1 MNTSIL
7 IIISILL
14 LSKIFIAIWVYKDA
28 KGRGINPLLW
38 SMLVL
43 VFSGSLT
50 FLLYVLVV
58 RKERNI
64 QCKNCNFIQTEKL
77 LYCGRCGSEINID
90 PYDENNN
97 DTNKIIL
104 VLGVALLIIG
114 IISGVLLTFN
124 TVWKDKPIMTVSLMS
139 ASSKYNNVWKDKFKY
154 KNGSKSHTFKIK
166 EDRTKLNID
175 WDINDGYMEA
185 KLYKD
190 DELIKE
196 INSKDYPI
204 YKETID
210 LSEHIG
216 DKVIL
221 NIKFKKTSGR
231 MSFLLE

>member
-1 MNTSIL
+1 MNTSMF
-7 IIISILL
+7 IIIGILL

-28 KGRGINPLLW
+28 KSRGINPFLW
-38 SMLVL
+38 SILVL
-43 VFSGSLT
+43 FFSGSLT

-64 QCKNCNFIQTEKL
+64 HCGNCDFMQTEKL

-90 PYDENNN
+90 RYDENNN
-97 DTNKIIL
+97 YTNKIML
-104 VLGVALLIIG
+104 VLGMALLIIG

-124 TVWKDKPIMTVSLMS
+124 NVWKDKPIMTVSLMS
-139 ASSKYNNVWKDKFKY
+139 AGSKYNNVWKDKFKY

-185 KLYKD
+185 ELYKD
-190 DELIKE
+190 DELIKG

-204 YKETID
+204 YEEAID
-210 LSEHIG
+210 LSEYIG
-216 DKVIL
+216 DKVVL
-221 NIKFKKTSGR
+221 KIKFEKTSGR
-231 MSFLLE
+231 ISFLLE